1 MLIDD
6 CQLLIIY
13 YLCPQ
18 INFYEEINFNHIT
31 FDDLFL

>member
-1 MLIDD
+1 MLIGD
-6 CQLLIIY
+6 CQLLNYY

-18 INFYEEINFNHIT
+18 IKFYEEINFNYIT